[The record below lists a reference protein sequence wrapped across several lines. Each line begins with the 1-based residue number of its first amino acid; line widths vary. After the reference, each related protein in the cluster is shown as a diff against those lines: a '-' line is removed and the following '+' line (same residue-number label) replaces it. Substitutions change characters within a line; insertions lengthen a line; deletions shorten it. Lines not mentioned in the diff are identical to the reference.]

1 MYSLIVNIDKDA
13 YVELQQ
19 EFISLADANREV
31 CIPVYVDELKVF
43 SWTKDDSIVDFDDIE
58 ADLER
63 RIEKWDVETRR
74 YLDQQP
80 FTRMDSWDTFVGLVA
95 KINEIAPRG

>member
-1 MYSLIVNIDKDA
+1 
-13 YVELQQ
+13 
-19 EFISLADANREV
+19 
-31 CIPVYVDELKVF
+31 
-43 SWTKDDSIVDFDDIE
+43 VDFDDIE

-80 FTRMDSWDTFVGLVA
+80 FTWTASWDTFVGLVA